1 MFAATS
7 HLAPKLIARHASSAS
22 LSRRPRPRH
31 HQARVGVVRNAE
43 GDGASSSSSS
53 SASASTPARRADDA
67 PIASKPVATSTN
79 VSNAASKALLN
90 EVRAALVPSGADAAT
105 VLNATKR
112 FVEAY
117 EAGEEMDV
125 VVARALGYKT
135 IEDVPE
141 AQRAYASKIADKLES
156 NARTL
161 RGEIEAATKKYESG
175 VAAYGRGMYDD
186 AVKWFSAAAEE
197 TSETSLLGGKIAIY
211 KALALDAYGQRDKA
225 LDIYKYVE
233 SVHPEK
239 SIRKQAEELRYILE
253 APRMELRE
261 DERVDVPILR
271 DPDAFQPYNSKWST
285 AAKPSSGGPRRAKS
299 LEEEYA
305 GEAPE
310 KFDYDKLRLGLQIV
324 GGCVIAYGVAWY
336 STTLR

>member
-1 MFAATS
+1 
-7 HLAPKLIARHASSAS
+7 
-22 LSRRPRPRH
+22 
-31 HQARVGVVRNAE
+31 
-43 GDGASSSSSS
+43 
-53 SASASTPARRADDA
+53 
-67 PIASKPVATSTN
+67 
-79 VSNAASKALLN
+79 
-90 EVRAALVPSGADAAT
+90 VPSGADAAT

-261 DERVDVPILR
+261 DERVDVP
-271 DPDAFQPYNSKWST
+271 DST
-285 AAKPSSGGPRRAKS
+285 RS
-299 LEEEYA
+299 
-305 GEAPE
+305 
-310 KFDYDKLRLGLQIV
+310 
-324 GGCVIAYGVAWY
+324 GCVSAVQFKVVDRSQAELWRSETRKVARRGIRGR
-336 STTLR
+336 SAGKV